1 MDEYDLLHGLIRRLS
16 KSDAFSEEII
26 YKLFEDLEE
35 ASKDGRLDPDL
46 NYASEYFMFLDW

>member
-1 MDEYDLLHGLIRRLS
+1 MDEYDLLYGLIRRLS

-35 ASKDGRLDPDL
+35 ASNDGRLDRDL